1 MSDYIISRSNTLEQ
15 ILSVLRSSSNAENR
29 NHDVKPKFWA
39 TYKKAADE
47 YDDAFLPRAHDNIG
61 VILNFAGLLSV
72 VICAFIGGM
81 QPDSGDTTNALL
93 VQLIQVTVE
102 GSSAINDI
110 SNLSSTAIYSV
121 SNNMAQT
128 LAYIGLAL
136 SLLTAFV
143 AVVVKQ

>member
-61 VILNFAGLLSV
+61 VILNFV
-72 VICAFIGGM
+72 R
-81 QPDSGDTTNALL
+81 
-93 VQLIQVTVE
+93 
-102 GSSAINDI
+102 
-110 SNLSSTAIYSV
+110 
-121 SNNMAQT
+121 
-128 LAYIGLAL
+128 
-136 SLLTAFV
+136 SLLCLTMQV
-143 AVVVKQ
+143 